1 MVFLA
6 FFTSHFVCTNP
17 LFLSYNRLG
26 QPTLFDE
33 CLFLAF
39 SFSDGPL
46 RWLSAALPPFW
57 QRPLP
62 PFFWQLLV
70 RTPARNAA
78 QLPLESALFG
88 AFTGAEYTPMAA
100 RLCPNMSSY
109 EDGSMVGAAYLRN
122 RVTAG
127 FARGGIRGVFRLGIA
142 PVSRTA
148 CRTGVYRYCLVYGAW
163 GGMR

>member
-1 MVFLA
+1 MPFLPH
-6 FFTSHFVCTNP
+6 TLCV
-17 LFLSYNRLG
+17 
-26 QPTLFDE
+26 QTLFFCHTTASVSPR
-33 CLFLAF
+33 CLTNVSLLF
-39 SFSDGPL
+39 SLFFDGRSDGSPRL
-46 RWLSAALPPFW
+46 YHLFGNVPYRL
-57 QRPLP
+57 
-62 PFFWQLLV
+62 FFGQLLV

-88 AFTGAEYTPMAA
+88 AFTGAEYTPVVA
-100 RLCPNMSSY
+100 RLCPNMPSY

-127 FARGGIRGVFRLGIA
+127 FARGGIRGVFRLGSA

-148 CRTGVYRYCLVYGAW
+148 CRTGVYRYCSVYGEW